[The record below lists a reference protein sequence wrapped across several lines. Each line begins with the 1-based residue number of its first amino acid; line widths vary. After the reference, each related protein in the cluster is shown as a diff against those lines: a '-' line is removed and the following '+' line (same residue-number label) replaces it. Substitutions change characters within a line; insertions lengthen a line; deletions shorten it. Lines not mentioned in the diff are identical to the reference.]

1 LLGAASVYSA
11 VTDDLVAAF
20 PDCDDFTY
28 PVYSGYLDV
37 STHKKLHYVFVTSQ
51 SASASTDPVL
61 IWFNGGPMCSS
72 LLGLF

>member
-1 LLGAASVYSA
+1 LLGISFVLADYPA
-11 VTDDLVAAF
+11 DLVPEF
-20 PDCDDFTY
+20 PNCGPFGY

-37 STHKKLHYVFVTSQ
+37 SPTKSLHYVFVTSLD
-51 SASASTDPVL
+51 APTTDPVV